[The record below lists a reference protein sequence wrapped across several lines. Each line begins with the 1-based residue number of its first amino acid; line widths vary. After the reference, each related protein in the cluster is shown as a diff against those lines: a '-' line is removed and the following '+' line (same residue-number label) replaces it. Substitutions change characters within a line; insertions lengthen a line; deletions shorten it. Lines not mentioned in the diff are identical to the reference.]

1 MTDVQRLADLEREL
15 TPTVVA
21 EILAV
26 RDDRGVPLAQATRTV
41 ARAWFDDAKDR
52 GLSVFAAD
60 EVMQL
65 VRRIGAGIDAPEPE
79 RLRFFPR

>member
-1 MTDVQRLADLEREL
+1 MTHPSADLERQL
-15 TPTVVA
+15 IPTVVA
-21 EILAV
+21 EILAIHE
-26 RDDRGVPLAQATRTV
+26 RGVPLAQATRTV
-41 ARAWFDDAKDR
+41 ARAWCADAKDH

-60 EVMQL
+60 EVMQM

>member
-1 MTDVQRLADLEREL
+1 MTHTQRLADLEREL

-26 RDDRGVPLAQATRTV
+26 RDQQGVPLAQATRTV
-41 ARAWFDDAKDR
+41 ARAWLDDAKAE
-52 GLSVFAAD
+52 GLSGLAAG
-60 EVMQL
+60 EVMQM
-65 VRRIGAGIDAPEPE
+65 VRRIGAGIAEPEPE

>member
-1 MTDVQRLADLEREL
+1 MQRLADLEREL
-15 TPTVVA
+15 TPAVLA

-26 RDDRGVPLAQATRTV
+26 RDERGVPLAQATRAV
-41 ARAWFDDAKDR
+41 AQAWFADAQAQ
-52 GLSVFAAD
+52 GLSGLAAG
-60 EVMQL
+60 EVMQM